1 MVGGYGDGEVAT
13 LFFDLSLR
21 EWKTLPDLPAG
32 GSVSVSNP
40 GGRSGQHPLVM
51 GGDLGDQVHL
61 FDVRMTMTMENK
73 HNYKDTRSSL
83 QKLLSSRYQKTK
95 SNGQ

>member
-32 GSVSVSNP
+32 GSVTVSNP

-51 GGDLGDQVHL
+51 GGNLGDQVCL
-61 FDVRMTMTMENK
+61 FGVRMTMKIKMENK
-73 HNYKDTRSSL
+73 HNYNYVNKIHH
-83 QKLLSSRYQKTK
+83 
-95 SNGQ
+95 

>member
-21 EWKTLPDLPAG
+21 EWKTLLDLPAG
-32 GSVSVSNP
+32 GSVTVSNP

-61 FDVRMTMTMENK
+61 LTLTMENK
-73 HNYKDTRSSL
+73 HDYNYDNTIHH
-83 QKLLSSRYQKTK
+83 
-95 SNGQ
+95 

>member
-21 EWKTLPDLPAG
+21 EWKTLLDLPAG
-32 GSVSVSNP
+32 GSVTVSNP

-51 GGDLGDQVHL
+51 GGDLDNQVHL
-61 FDVRMTMTMENK
+61 FDGRMTMRLTMENK
-73 HNYKDTRSSL
+73 HDYNYD
-83 QKLLSSRYQKTK
+83 
-95 SNGQ
+95 NNIHH

>member
-21 EWKTLPDLPAG
+21 DWKTLPDLPAG
-32 GSVSVSNP
+32 GSVTVSNP

-61 FDVRMTMTMENK
+61 FHVRMTMTLTMENK
-73 HNYKDTRSSL
+73 HDYNYD
-83 QKLLSSRYQKTK
+83 
-95 SNGQ
+95 NNIHH

>member
-32 GSVSVSNP
+32 GSVTVANP

-61 FDVRMTMTMENK
+61 FHVRMTMTLTMENE
-73 HNYKDTRSSL
+73 HDYNYD
-83 QKLLSSRYQKTK
+83 
-95 SNGQ
+95 NNIHH

>member
-21 EWKTLPDLPAG
+21 EWKTLADLPAG
-32 GSVSVSNP
+32 GSVTVSNP

-51 GGDLGDQVHL
+51 GGDLGEVVEAL
-61 FDVRMTMTMENK
+61 TAIEIAARLE
-73 HNYKDTRSSL
+73 RL
-83 QKLLSSRYQKTK
+83 
-95 SNGQ
+95 